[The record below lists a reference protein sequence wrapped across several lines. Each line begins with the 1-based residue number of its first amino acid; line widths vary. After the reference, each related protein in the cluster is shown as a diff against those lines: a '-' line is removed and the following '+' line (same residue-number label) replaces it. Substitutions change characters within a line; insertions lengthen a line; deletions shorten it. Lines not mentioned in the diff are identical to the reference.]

1 MRPLGD
7 FGLWLADQAA
17 LPMAELHES
26 CCELFVA
33 DGLPIWRAVLGT
45 ETLHPEEMGGQFIW
59 LAEGAQVRAVFYH
72 GVETTPSYLNS
83 PLRVV
88 DETQKPFRQR
98 LYGPAASMPLLREL
112 QESDATDYLMV
123 PLPFL
128 DRSRS
133 ASLSFATL
141 RPSGFTDAE
150 IEWLE
155 GATRLISP
163 YAERRVLR
171 RIAIDLLDTYV
182 GRQAGERIFNGQVKR
197 GAVDTIDAAILMTD
211 LRGFTAMSNQQG
223 LAEVVE
229 TLDAWF
235 ESVAAAVDAHGGEI
249 LKFMGDGLLAIFSS
263 EGDSADSCRRA
274 AAAALEACQGVD
286 ALNTERTAA
295 GQAPVEFVVGL
306 HVGEVGYGNIGGRR
320 RLDFTVLGPAVNYA
334 SRVQDLAKNLDRSIL
349 LSRKFSQLISAP
361 VIDLG
366 DHPLRGIGDA
376 ERIFELPRT

>member
-7 FGLWLADQAA
+7 FGLWLAEQAA
-17 LPMAELHES
+17 LPMAELHDT
-26 CCELFVA
+26 CCRAFVA

-45 ETLHPEEMGGQFIW
+45 ETLHPEEMGGQLIW
-59 LAEGAQVRAVFYH
+59 LAHAAPVRAVFYH
-72 GVETTPSYLNS
+72 GVETTSSYLDS

-88 DETQKPFRQR
+88 DETWKPFRQR
-98 LYGPAASMPLLREL
+98 LTGPPANMPLLREL
-112 QESDATDYLMV
+112 QESGATDYLMV

-133 ASLSFATL
+133 ASVSFATL

-163 YAERRVLR
+163 YVERRALR

-197 GAVDTIDAAILMTD
+197 GAVDTIDAAILMAD
-211 LRGFTAMSNQQG
+211 LRGFTAMSNQQS
-223 LAEVVE
+223 LTQVIE

-263 EGDSADSCRRA
+263 EGDSPGSCRRA
-274 AAAALEACQGVD
+274 AAAALEACRGVD
-286 ALNTERTAA
+286 ALNLERTSA
-295 GQAPVEFVVGL
+295 GGEAVEFVVGL

-334 SRVQDLAKNLDRSIL
+334 SRLQDLAKSVGRCIL

-366 DHPLRGIGDA
+366 DHPLRGIGDS
-376 ERIFELPRT
+376 ERVFELPRA